1 MIVMRTLRKL
11 WKSTILI
18 KQEINMIDPI
28 LYFSM
33 NLLLIGVYVLISS
46 FEDNKDISIT
56 SKTQKEAD
64 NIYI

>member
-46 FEDNKDISIT
+46 FEDDKDDGE
-56 SKTQKEAD
+56 K
-64 NIYI
+64 YIHNFK